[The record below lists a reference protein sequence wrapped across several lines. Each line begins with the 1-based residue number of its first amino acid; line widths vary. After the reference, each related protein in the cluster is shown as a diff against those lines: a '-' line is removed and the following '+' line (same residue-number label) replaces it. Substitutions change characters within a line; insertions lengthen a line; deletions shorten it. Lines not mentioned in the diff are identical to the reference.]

1 MNNNEQM
8 VSPVGEVGSNAID
21 NKNARTHLI
30 MGVVTGAAIAYL
42 VSNQNVRKSLFFTG
56 QKAWS
61 TIRGEVEELKER
73 LEDTQAELEYFRNL
87 HKGD

>member
-1 MNNNEQM
+1 MTNQPPNILANNASQQE
-8 VSPVGEVGSNAID
+8 
-21 NKNARTHLI
+21 KNSQTHLM

-61 TIRGEVEELKER
+61 AVRGEVEELKER

>member
-1 MNNNEQM
+1 MMNNSSDQ
-8 VSPVGEVGSNAID
+8 PALTATD
-21 NKNARTHLI
+21 NPPRDDKNARTHLI
-30 MGVVTGAAIAYL
+30 MGVITGAAMAYI
-42 VSNQNVRKSLFFTG
+42 VSNENVRKSLFFTG